1 MGRLSPMELL
11 IVVAVILLLFGTS
24 KIPQLMRSLGSGLT
38 EFKKGL
44 REGSSSGEEPAKE
57 SRPPAP

>member
-1 MGRLSPMELL
+1 MGRLSPMELV
-11 IVVAVILLLFGTS
+11 IVVLVIVLLFGSS

-44 REGSSSGEEPAKE
+44 REE
-57 SRPPAP
+57 PPARETPARDSRASEP

>member
-11 IVVAVILLLFGTS
+11 IVVLVILLLFGTS

-44 REGSSSGEEPAKE
+44 RESASGAE
-57 SRPPAP
+57 PPARDSRTAEP